1 MHIKKNDIVVVIA
14 GKDKGKKGKVLACYP
29 KKDRVLVEGVNMMT
43 KHVKPSAQMQ
53 QGGLV
58 HQEGPIHASN
68 VMVWSE
74 KDKKGVRV
82 GTKVLENGD
91 KVRISRKSGEIL
103 D

>member
-1 MHIKKNDIVVVIA
+1 MHIKKNDTVVIIA

-29 KKDRVLVEGVNMMT
+29 KKNRVLVEGVNMMT

-74 KDKKGVRV
+74 KDKQGVRV